1 MLLSIRCSKYPEYR
15 NLSNEYRYGMLLFE
29 ISNREVWE
37 KASTDTKGLEK
48 FFKKN
53 KKSYTWDRPHFK
65 GYVVSCVNDSVAQE
79 VKKLLKK
86 SKNDNA
92 ALDIAKTFNNDSVTN
107 VSLERGLYIEGANK
121 YVDELVFAGAKA
133 QRDENLPVVFVLGKT
148 LKAPETYL
156 DVKGKATADYQEY
169 LEKRWV
175 ENLNKK
181 ATVVKNEDVLK
192 TIN

>member
-1 MLLSIRCSKYPEYR
+1 MGESFDRHQGFGKILQ
-15 NLSNEYRYGMLLFE
+15 
-29 ISNREVWE
+29 
-37 KASTDTKGLEK
+37 
-48 FFKKN
+48 KN

-169 LEKRWV
+169 IEKRWV
-175 ENLNKK
+175 ENFNKK